1 MSLSISKGAHSL
13 SDDFSVASLV
23 SILIV
28 LLIFS
33 AFFAGTETAL
43 MRLNRY
49 KLKHQVRAGNRAAK
63 IIDNLLKKPDMLIGL
78 ILLGNNLVNFTAVAL
93 VTMIALK
100 MGGESSV
107 AIATLILTV
116 FVLIFCDA
124 APKTLAALYPERL
137 AFPSAFIY
145 YPLMIISY
153 PIVRLISALSNG
165 LLWLIGVRTSDEKET
180 SLNNDELRTI
190 VHEAGTLISGN
201 YRSMLSNIL
210 DLEKVTVDDVM
221 VPHKEVIGID
231 IQNDISEIREIII
244 NSEHTLLPVFR
255 ENINQV
261 FGIIH
266 LRKLA
271 NLSAK
276 SLFRKKDIE
285 TLSFEPYFIQE
296 GTSLNTQLIEFRKR
310 KKRFALVVDEYGD
323 IQGIV
328 TMADILE
335 EIVGE
340 FTTDPTNRNEEFK
353 KESANCFLVN
363 GNANIRDLNK
373 VLNWKIPSK
382 SAKTINGLILEYLG
396 DIPNPETQI
405 NINNYTI
412 EVIDGDA
419 NHIHSVRI
427 KKHEQLQ

>member
-1 MSLSISKGAHSL
+1 L

-23 SILIV
+23 SILII

-153 PIVRLISALSNG
+153 PVVRLISALSNG
-165 LLWLIGVRTSDEKET
+165 LLWIIGVRTDDAKE
-180 SLNNDELRTI
+180 SSINNDELRTI
-190 VHEAGTLISGN
+190 VHEAGTLITRN
-201 YRSMLSNIL
+201 YRSMLLNIL

-221 VPHKEVIGID
+221 VPHTEVLGID
-231 IQNDISEIREIII
+231 IQDDISEIREVII
-244 NSEHTLLPVFR
+244 NSEHTLLPVYR

-271 NLSAK
+271 NLSGK
-276 SLFRKKDIE
+276 NLFQKKDIE
-285 TLSFEPYFIQE
+285 KLSFEPYFIQE
-296 GTSLNTQLIEFRKR
+296 GVSLNTQLIEFRRSKQ
-310 KKRFALVVDEYGD
+310 RFALVVDEYGD

-340 FTTDPTNRNEEFK
+340 FTTDPTNKNEEFR
-353 KESANCFLVN
+353 KESDNCFLVN

-373 VLNWKIPSK
+373 ALNWKIPS
-382 SAKTINGLILEYLG
+382 SNAKTINGLILEHLG
-396 DIPNPETQI
+396 DIPEPKTRI
-405 NINNYTI
+405 NISDYSL
-412 EVIDGDA
+412 EVIAG
-419 NHIHSVRI
+419 NENFIHSVRI
-427 KKHEQLQ
+427 KKYKN

>member
-1 MSLSISKGAHSL
+1 M

-23 SILIV
+23 SILII

-153 PIVRLISALSNG
+153 PVVRLISSLSNG
-165 LLWLIGVRTSDEKET
+165 LLWIIGVRTDDAKE
-180 SLNNDELRTI
+180 SSINNDELRTI
-190 VHEAGTLISGN
+190 VHEAGTLITRN
-201 YRSMLSNIL
+201 YRSMLLNIL

-221 VPHKEVIGID
+221 VPHTEVIGID
-231 IQNDISEIREIII
+231 IQDDISEIREVII

-271 NLSAK
+271 NLSGK
-276 SLFRKKDIE
+276 NLFQKKDIE
-285 TLSFEPYFIQE
+285 KLSFEPYFIQE
-296 GTSLNTQLIEFRKR
+296 GVSLNTQLIEFRRSKQ
-310 KKRFALVVDEYGD
+310 RFALVVDEYGD

-340 FTTDPTNRNEEFK
+340 FTTDPTNKNEEFR
-353 KESANCFLVN
+353 KESDNCFLVN

-373 VLNWKIPSK
+373 ALNWKIPS
-382 SAKTINGLILEYLG
+382 SNAKTINGLILEHLG
-396 DIPNPETQI
+396 DIPEPKTRI
-405 NINNYTI
+405 NISDYSL
-412 EVIDGDA
+412 EVIAG
-419 NHIHSVRI
+419 NENFIHSVRI
-427 KKHEQLQ
+427 KKYKN

>member
-1 MSLSISKGAHSL
+1 M

-23 SILIV
+23 SILII

-153 PIVRLISALSNG
+153 PVVRLISALSNG
-165 LLWLIGVRTSDEKET
+165 LLWIIGVRTDDAKE
-180 SLNNDELRTI
+180 SSINNDELRTI
-190 VHEAGTLISGN
+190 VHEAGTLITRN
-201 YRSMLSNIL
+201 YRSMLLNIL

-221 VPHKEVIGID
+221 VPHTEVLGID
-231 IQNDISEIREIII
+231 IQDDISEIREVII

-271 NLSAK
+271 NLSGK
-276 SLFRKKDIE
+276 NLFQKKDIE
-285 TLSFEPYFIQE
+285 KLSFEPYFIQE
-296 GTSLNTQLIEFRKR
+296 GVSLNTQLIEFRRSKQ
-310 KKRFALVVDEYGD
+310 RFALVVDEYGD

-340 FTTDPTNRNEEFK
+340 FTTDPTNKNEEFR
-353 KESANCFLVN
+353 KESDNCFLVN

-373 VLNWKIPSK
+373 ALNWKIPS
-382 SAKTINGLILEYLG
+382 SNAKTINGLILEHLG
-396 DIPNPETQI
+396 DIPEPKTRI
-405 NINNYTI
+405 NISDYSL
-412 EVIDGDA
+412 EVIAG
-419 NHIHSVRI
+419 NENFIHSVRI
-427 KKHEQLQ
+427 KKYKKV

>member
-1 MSLSISKGAHSL
+1 M

-23 SILIV
+23 SILII

-153 PIVRLISALSNG
+153 PVVRLISALSNG
-165 LLWLIGVRTSDEKET
+165 LLWIIGVRTDDAKE
-180 SLNNDELRTI
+180 SSINNDELRTI
-190 VHEAGTLISGN
+190 VHEAGTLITRN
-201 YRSMLSNIL
+201 YRSMLLNIL

-221 VPHKEVIGID
+221 VPHTEVLGID
-231 IQNDISEIREIII
+231 IQDDISEIREVII

-271 NLSAK
+271 NLSGK
-276 SLFRKKDIE
+276 NLFQKKDIE
-285 TLSFEPYFIQE
+285 KLSFEPYFIQE
-296 GTSLNTQLIEFRKR
+296 GVSLNTQLIEFRRSKQ
-310 KKRFALVVDEYGD
+310 RFALVVDEYGD

-340 FTTDPTNRNEEFK
+340 FTTDPTNKNEEFR
-353 KESANCFLVN
+353 KESDNCFLVN

-373 VLNWKIPSK
+373 ALNWKIPS
-382 SAKTINGLILEYLG
+382 SNAKTINGLILEHLG
-396 DIPNPETQI
+396 DIPEPKTRI
-405 NINNYTI
+405 NISDYSL
-412 EVIDGDA
+412 EVIAG
-419 NHIHSVRI
+419 NENFIHSVRI
-427 KKHEQLQ
+427 KKYRN

>member
-1 MSLSISKGAHSL
+1 M

-23 SILIV
+23 SILII

-153 PIVRLISALSNG
+153 PVVRLISALSNG
-165 LLWLIGVRTSDEKET
+165 LLWIIGVRTDDAKE
-180 SLNNDELRTI
+180 SSINNDELRTI
-190 VHEAGTLISGN
+190 VHEAGTLITRN
-201 YRSMLSNIL
+201 YRSMLLNIL

-221 VPHKEVIGID
+221 VPHTEVLGID
-231 IQNDISEIREIII
+231 IQDDISEIREVII
-244 NSEHTLLPVFR
+244 NSEHTLLPVYR

-271 NLSAK
+271 NLSGK
-276 SLFRKKDIE
+276 NLFQKKDIE
-285 TLSFEPYFIQE
+285 KLSFEPYFIQE
-296 GTSLNTQLIEFRKR
+296 GVSLNTQLIEFRRSKQ
-310 KKRFALVVDEYGD
+310 RFALVVDEYGD

-340 FTTDPTNRNEEFK
+340 FTTDPTNKNEEFR
-353 KESANCFLVN
+353 KESDNCFLVN

-373 VLNWKIPSK
+373 ALNWKIPS
-382 SAKTINGLILEYLG
+382 SNAKTINGLILEHLG
-396 DIPNPETQI
+396 DIPEPKTRI
-405 NINNYTI
+405 NISDYSL
-412 EVIDGDA
+412 EVIAG
-419 NHIHSVRI
+419 NENFIHSVRI
-427 KKHEQLQ
+427 KKYKN

>member
-1 MSLSISKGAHSL
+1 M

-23 SILIV
+23 SILII

-153 PIVRLISALSNG
+153 PVVRLISAQSNG
-165 LLWLIGVRTSDEKET
+165 LLWIIGVRTDDAKE
-180 SLNNDELRTI
+180 SSINNDELRTI
-190 VHEAGTLISGN
+190 VHEAGTLITRN
-201 YRSMLSNIL
+201 YRSMLLNIL

-221 VPHKEVIGID
+221 VPHTEVLGID
-231 IQNDISEIREIII
+231 IQDDISEIREVII

-271 NLSAK
+271 NLSGK
-276 SLFRKKDIE
+276 NLFQKKDIE
-285 TLSFEPYFIQE
+285 KLSFEPYFIQE
-296 GTSLNTQLIEFRKR
+296 GVSLNTQLIEFRRSKQ
-310 KKRFALVVDEYGD
+310 RFALVVDEYGD

-340 FTTDPTNRNEEFK
+340 FTTDPTNKNEEFR
-353 KESANCFLVN
+353 KESDNCFLVN

-373 VLNWKIPSK
+373 ALNWKIPS
-382 SAKTINGLILEYLG
+382 SNAKTINGLILEHLG
-396 DIPNPETQI
+396 DIPEPKTRI
-405 NINNYTI
+405 NISDYSL
-412 EVIDGDA
+412 EVIAG
-419 NHIHSVRI
+419 NENFIHSVRI
-427 KKHEQLQ
+427 KKYKN

>member
-1 MSLSISKGAHSL
+1 L

-23 SILIV
+23 SILFV
-28 LLIFS
+28 LLLFS

-63 IIDNLLKKPDMLIGL
+63 IIDKFLRKPDRLIGL

-100 MGGESSV
+100 TGGESSV

-124 APKTLAALYPERL
+124 APKTLAALYPEKL

-145 YPLMIISY
+145 YPLMIILY
-153 PIVRLISALSNG
+153 PIVRLISATSNA
-165 LLWLIGVRTSDEKET
+165 LLWLVGVRANDEKDGA
-180 SLNNDELRTI
+180 LNNEELRT
-190 VHEAGTLISGN
+190 VVREAGTLVSRN
-201 YRSMLSNIL
+201 YRSMLLNIL

-221 VPHKEVIGID
+221 VPHTEIIGID
-231 IQNDISEIREIII
+231 IQDNIDEIRATIHR
-244 NSEHTLLPVFR
+244 SEHTLLPVFK

-261 FGIIH
+261 IGIIH

-271 NLSAK
+271 NLSGK
-276 SLFRKKDIE
+276 NIFQKKDIE

-296 GTSLNTQLIEFRKR
+296 GTSLNTQLIEFQKR
-310 KKRFALVVDEYGD
+310 KQRFALVVDEYGD

-328 TMADILE
+328 TLADILE

-340 FTTDPTNRNEEFK
+340 FTTDPQNKNEEFK
-353 KESANCFLVN
+353 KESDNCYLVN

-373 VLNWKIPSK
+373 ALNWKIPSK
-382 SAKTINGLILEYLG
+382 SAKTVNGLILEHLG
-396 DIPNPETQI
+396 DIPETETQI
-405 NINNYTI
+405 NINNYTL
-412 EVIDGDA
+412 EVVDGDA
-419 NHIHSVRI
+419 NHIHSIRI
-427 KKHEQLQ
+427 KQA

>member
-1 MSLSISKGAHSL
+1 M

-23 SILIV
+23 SILII

-153 PIVRLISALSNG
+153 PVVRLISALSNG
-165 LLWLIGVRTSDEKET
+165 LLWIIGVRTDDAKE
-180 SLNNDELRTI
+180 SSINNDELRTI
-190 VHEAGTLISGN
+190 VHEAGTLITRN
-201 YRSMLSNIL
+201 YRSMLLNIL

-221 VPHKEVIGID
+221 VPHTEVLGID
-231 IQNDISEIREIII
+231 IQDDISEIREVII

-271 NLSAK
+271 NLSGK
-276 SLFRKKDIE
+276 NLFQKKDIE
-285 TLSFEPYFIQE
+285 KLSFEPYFIQE
-296 GTSLNTQLIEFRKR
+296 GVSLNTQLIEFRRSKQ
-310 KKRFALVVDEYGD
+310 RFALVVDEYGD

-340 FTTDPTNRNEEFK
+340 FTTDPTNKNEEFR
-353 KESANCFLVN
+353 KESDNCFLVN

-373 VLNWKIPSK
+373 ALNWKIPS
-382 SAKTINGLILEYLG
+382 SNAKTINGLILEHLG
-396 DIPNPETQI
+396 DIPEPKTRI
-405 NINNYTI
+405 NISDYSL
-412 EVIDGDA
+412 EVIAG
-419 NHIHSVRI
+419 NENFIHSVRI
-427 KKHEQLQ
+427 KKYKN

>member
-1 MSLSISKGAHSL
+1 M

-23 SILIV
+23 SILFV
-28 LLIFS
+28 LLLFS

-100 MGGESSV
+100 TGGESSV

-124 APKTLAALYPERL
+124 APKTLAALYPEKL

-153 PIVRLISALSNG
+153 PIVRLISAASNA
-165 LLWLIGVRTSDEKET
+165 LLWLVGVRANDEKDGA
-180 SLNNDELRTI
+180 LNNEELRT
-190 VHEAGTLISGN
+190 VVREAGTRISRN
-201 YRSMLSNIL
+201 YRSMLLNIL

-221 VPHKEVIGID
+221 VPHTEIIGID
-231 IQNDISEIREIII
+231 INDNIDEIRAIIHQ
-244 NSEHTLLPVFR
+244 SEHTLLPVFK

-261 FGIIH
+261 FGIMH
-266 LRKLA
+266 LRNLA
-271 NLSAK
+271 NLSGK
-276 SLFRKKDIE
+276 NIFQKRDIE
-285 TLSFEPYFIQE
+285 ALSHEPYFIQE
-296 GTSLNTQLIEFRKR
+296 GTSLNTQLIEFQKR
-310 KKRFALVVDEYGD
+310 KQRFALVVDEYGD

-340 FTTDPTNRNEEFK
+340 FTTDPQNKNEEFK
-353 KESANCFLVN
+353 KESDNCYLVN
-363 GNANIRDLNK
+363 GNVNIRDLNK
-373 VLNWKIPSK
+373 ALNWKISSK
-382 SAKTINGLILEYLG
+382 SAKTVNGLILEHLG
-396 DIPNPETQI
+396 DIPETETQI
-405 NINNYTI
+405 NINNYTL
-412 EVIDGDA
+412 EVVDGDA

-427 KKHEQLQ
+427 KQA

>member
-1 MSLSISKGAHSL
+1 L

-23 SILIV
+23 SILII

-153 PIVRLISALSNG
+153 PVVRLISALSNG
-165 LLWLIGVRTSDEKET
+165 LLWIIGVRTDDAKE
-180 SLNNDELRTI
+180 SSINNDELRTI
-190 VHEAGTLISGN
+190 VHEAGTLITRN
-201 YRSMLSNIL
+201 YRSMLLNIL

-221 VPHKEVIGID
+221 VPHTEVLGID
-231 IQNDISEIREIII
+231 IQDDISEIREVII

-271 NLSAK
+271 NLSGK
-276 SLFRKKDIE
+276 NLFQKKDIE
-285 TLSFEPYFIQE
+285 KLSFEPYFIQE
-296 GTSLNTQLIEFRKR
+296 GVSLNTQLIEFRRSKQ
-310 KKRFALVVDEYGD
+310 RFALVVDEYGD

-340 FTTDPTNRNEEFK
+340 FTTDPTNKNEEFR
-353 KESANCFLVN
+353 KESDNCFLVN

-373 VLNWKIPSK
+373 ALNWKIPS
-382 SAKTINGLILEYLG
+382 SNAKTINGLILEHLG
-396 DIPNPETQI
+396 DIPEPKTRI
-405 NINNYTI
+405 NISDYSL
-412 EVIDGDA
+412 EVIAG
-419 NHIHSVRI
+419 NENFIHSVRI
-427 KKHEQLQ
+427 KKYRN

>member
-1 MSLSISKGAHSL
+1 L

-23 SILIV
+23 SILII

-153 PIVRLISALSNG
+153 PVVRLISALSNG
-165 LLWLIGVRTSDEKET
+165 LLWIIGVRTDDAKE
-180 SLNNDELRTI
+180 SSINNDELRTI
-190 VHEAGTLISGN
+190 VHEAGTLITRN
-201 YRSMLSNIL
+201 YRSMLLNIL

-221 VPHKEVIGID
+221 VPHTEVIGID
-231 IQNDISEIREIII
+231 IQDDISEIREVII

-271 NLSAK
+271 NLSGK
-276 SLFRKKDIE
+276 NLFQKKDIE
-285 TLSFEPYFIQE
+285 KLSFEPYFIQE
-296 GTSLNTQLIEFRKR
+296 GVSLNTQLIEFRRSKQ
-310 KKRFALVVDEYGD
+310 RFALVVDEYGD

-340 FTTDPTNRNEEFK
+340 FTTDPTNKNEEFR
-353 KESANCFLVN
+353 KESDNCFLVN

-373 VLNWKIPSK
+373 ALNWKIPS
-382 SAKTINGLILEYLG
+382 SNAKTINGLILEHLG
-396 DIPNPETQI
+396 DIPEPKTRI
-405 NINNYTI
+405 NISDYSL
-412 EVIDGDA
+412 EVIAG
-419 NHIHSVRI
+419 NENFIHSVRI
-427 KKHEQLQ
+427 KKYKN

>member
-1 MSLSISKGAHSL
+1 M

-23 SILIV
+23 SILII

-153 PIVRLISALSNG
+153 PVVRLISALSNG
-165 LLWLIGVRTSDEKET
+165 LLWIIGVRTDDAKE
-180 SLNNDELRTI
+180 SSINNDELRTI
-190 VHEAGTLISGN
+190 VHEAGTLITRN
-201 YRSMLSNIL
+201 YRSMLLNIL

-221 VPHKEVIGID
+221 VPHTEVLGID
-231 IQNDISEIREIII
+231 IQDDISEIREVII

-271 NLSAK
+271 NLSGK
-276 SLFRKKDIE
+276 NLFQKKDIE
-285 TLSFEPYFIQE
+285 KLSFEPYFIQE
-296 GTSLNTQLIEFRKR
+296 GVSLNTQLIEFRRSKQ
-310 KKRFALVVDEYGD
+310 RFALVVDEYGD

-340 FTTDPTNRNEEFK
+340 FTTDPTNKNEEFR
-353 KESANCFLVN
+353 KESDNCFLVN

-373 VLNWKIPSK
+373 ALNWKIPS
-382 SAKTINGLILEYLG
+382 SNAKTINGLILEHLG
-396 DIPNPETQI
+396 DIPEPKTRI
-405 NINNYTI
+405 NISNYSL
-412 EVIDGDA
+412 EVIAG
-419 NHIHSVRI
+419 NENFIHSVRI
-427 KKHEQLQ
+427 KKYKN